1 MNPTPLYT
9 TCAGKTIMGGV
20 GSMKAGNYI
29 YKVFD
34 LPNHTSIRV
43 QMLVYVIDKWINES
57 VIVKVDNVVRYS

>member
-1 MNPTPLYT
+1 
-9 TCAGKTIMGGV
+9 MGGV